1 MDETLDNFLA
11 QARMQA
17 LESRRRLIANK
28 DLVPPSVI
36 QEALGQDWATFE
48 EAACNGRI
56 LMVEVDEQNYIPAFY
71 LDKSINHSQLEEVIK
86 ALGDV
91 DQGLKWQFL
100 TTPKL
105 TLNGATPLEAL
116 RSGKLEYV
124 LDAACSFAEL

>member
-17 LESRRRLIANK
+17 FESRRRLIANK
-28 DLVPPSVI
+28 DLVTPSVI

-48 EAACNGRI
+48 EAARIGRI
-56 LMVEVDEQNYIPAFY
+56 LMVEVDGQYYIPAFY
-71 LDKSINHSQLEEVIK
+71 LDKSIKHSQLEAVIK

-91 DQGLKWQFL
+91 DPSLKWQFF

-105 TLNGATPLEAL
+105 TLNSATPIEAL
-116 RSGKLEYV
+116 RRGELKAV
-124 LDAACSFAEL
+124 LNAAGSFVEL